1 MMNSKKKKAKKPLR
15 LSETIVPQF
24 TKEEIKEMASSSGY
38 KVGYV
43 KGYLAALR
51 YAGQGSTIH
60 TRAMQKRAKKLG
72 L

>member
-1 MMNSKKKKAKKPLR
+1 MNSRKKKTKRPF
-15 LSETIVPQF
+15 VPQF

-51 YAGQGSTIH
+51 YAGYYGSQL
-60 TRAMQKRAKKLG
+60 RAMRKRAKKLG